1 MIFLANAFSLNM
13 LGAIP
18 QQGLTLTV
26 RPLSLEEV
34 KELLSSNSFTSA
46 VGHESTAS
54 VLTLLTG
61 VETPVNRVAIKL
73 AAGDKLIVFQLQVR
87 LQEGQVLSAEEVF
100 ALYNEGKASFMLV
113 EVQE

>member
-1 MIFLANAFSLNM
+1 M

-18 QQGLTLTV
+18 QQGLTVRVRTV
-26 RPLSLEEV
+26 SLEEV
-34 KELLSSNSFTSA
+34 REVLKSTPFTSA

-61 VETPVNRVAIKL
+61 VSTPVNRVAIKL